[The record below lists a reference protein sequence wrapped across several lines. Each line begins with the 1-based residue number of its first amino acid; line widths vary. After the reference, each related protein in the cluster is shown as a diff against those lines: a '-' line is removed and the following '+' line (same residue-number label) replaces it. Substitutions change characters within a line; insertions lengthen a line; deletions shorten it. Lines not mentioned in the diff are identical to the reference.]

1 MCRPAADFQCD
12 LPEFCSGSS
21 ASCPPDLYVQDG
33 HDCGRGTGYCYEGL
47 CQSLDLQCK
56 RLYGRGNRL
65 VALAGGTGT
74 AQGQGWPQ
82 HHEAQFVP
90 VLFNAPISGESGA
103 PGGKAQF

>member
-33 HDCGRGTGYCYEGL
+33 HNCGRGTGYCYEGL

-65 VALAGGTGT
+65 CWWHWHCPGAGVAA
-74 AQGQGWPQ
+74 A
-82 HHEAQFVP
+82 
-90 VLFNAPISGESGA
+90 S
-103 PGGKAQF
+103 